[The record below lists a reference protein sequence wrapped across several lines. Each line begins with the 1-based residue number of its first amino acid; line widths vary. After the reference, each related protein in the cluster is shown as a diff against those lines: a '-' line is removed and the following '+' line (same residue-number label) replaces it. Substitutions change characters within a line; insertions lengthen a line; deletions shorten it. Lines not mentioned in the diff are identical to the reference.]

1 MTGRFFIVAEAYQDT
16 EQNRISHITGFLRK
30 QGYNFCRCNGCRAKQ
45 DWPGTTM
52 LFWKVLGSLL
62 VTLPLYWAMV
72 TAFHLL
78 NLPSD
83 RAVLGGVCLLLATA
97 AGGFVAF
104 RKIWRM

>member
-1 MTGRFFIVAEAYQDT
+1 MGHASI
-16 EQNRISHITGFLRK
+16 G
-30 QGYNFCRCNGCRAKQ
+30 QGL
-45 DWPGTTM
+45 M

-62 VTLPLYWAMV
+62 VALPLYWVMV

-83 RAVLGGVCLLLATA
+83 RDVLEGVCLLLVTA

-104 RKIWRM
+104 RKIWRI

>member
-1 MTGRFFIVAEAYQDT
+1 M
-16 EQNRISHITGFLRK
+16 
-30 QGYNFCRCNGCRAKQ
+30 
-45 DWPGTTM
+45 M

-62 VTLPLYWAMV
+62 VTLPLYWVMV

-97 AGGFVAF
+97 TAGFVAF

>member
-1 MTGRFFIVAEAYQDT
+1 
-16 EQNRISHITGFLRK
+16 
-30 QGYNFCRCNGCRAKQ
+30 
-45 DWPGTTM
+45 M

-83 RAVLGGVCLLLATA
+83 RDVLEGVCLLLATA

-104 RKIWRM
+104 RKIWRI